1 MFRTIHNFFS
11 GVATASADFPLMQ
24 LDSPNPTPANS
35 PRGDSTCTREYQALP
50 VEALDAKIDLNAL
63 FRSAFRV
70 AGDAKEKYSEVLERA
85 IFPVFCRKTQR
96 VREKVFLIHPDT
108 FDPDSQDATTRPA
121 VQIIGKSVK
130 LDHQQK
136 PKLYVVLTPKNL
148 GAKLSQFKP
157 SNLSILRE
165 ASDIGLSPKKK
176 SIIEKRLS
184 LPLEDQ
190 SLDCERENILL
201 MEFINGGDLL
211 NFRYDHLALED
222 FQKIDLMIQAIT
234 LVAKLHERKIAHRD
248 LKPENFLVRLRDDR
262 LFELVI
268 ADFGFSLKNEEFTKE
283 RCYSPGYMDPQF
295 LQSLFLGTRF
305 RIESEGLL
313 SDEPPSEEEPI
324 NPFTQDCW
332 GLGATLFFILF
343 GESYEKTLGKNSKKS
358 HMPLKTLDA
367 FIDTKQ
373 KISDQILRSMSSYFP
388 PQVYATLVG
397 LLQYRPEK
405 RLSALE
411 ALSILEGL
419 KTPRPHDK

>member
-11 GVATASADFPLMQ
+11 GGATASADFPLMQ

-136 PKLYVVLTPKNL
+136 PKLYVVLTPKNPGL
-148 GAKLSQFKP
+148 LMSQFQP
-157 SNLSILRE
+157 SRLGILE
-165 ASDIGLSPKKK
+165 VASLLGLSPKKK
-176 SIIEKRLS
+176 SIVQVESSPLSADLPQIHEKR
-184 LPLEDQ
+184 D
-190 SLDCERENILL
+190 ILL

-222 FQKIDLMIQAIT
+222 FQKIDLMTQAIR
-234 LVAKLHERKIAHRD
+234 LIVKLHEQKIAHRD
-248 LKPENFLVRLRDDR
+248 LKPENFLVRIRDDHH
-262 LFELVI
+262 FELRI
-268 ADFGFSLKNEEFTKE
+268 ADFGFSLKNEELTRA
-283 RCYSPGYMDPQF
+283 RCCSPGYMDPQF
-295 LQSLFLGTRF
+295 LQSYFVGARFLIGT
-305 RIESEGLL
+305 
-313 SDEPPSEEEPI
+313 EEPI
-324 NPFTQDCW
+324 DDEKPICPFSQDCW
-332 GLGATLFFILF
+332 SLGATLFFILF
-343 GESYEKTLGKNSKKS
+343 GEGYEKTLRQNVKKG